1 MRIEVV
7 RLGHRPERD
16 NRMTTHV
23 CLTARAFGAD
33 RVYVDMADGELEERM
48 ARVSEQ
54 FGGEFEVRTGV
65 SPRGLIKSSRA
76 KVVHLTMYGENVAK
90 WDEARWDGLRSEPC
104 VLVVVGATKVPREYY
119 EMADVN
125 AAVGNQPHSEVAALA
140 VFLDRLTEGEPLRRD
155 LGGRMTVVP
164 QERGKLVLDVDEG
177 EDVDEGDDD

>member
-16 NRMTTHV
+16 KRMTTHV

-33 RVYVDMADGELEERM
+33 RVYVDTADDELEERL
-48 ARVSEQ
+48 AQVTEQ

-76 KVVHLTMYGENVAK
+76 TVVHLTMYGQNIGT
-90 WDEARWDGLRSEPC
+90 WDEARWKKLRSRPC
-104 VLVVVGATKVPREYY
+104 ILVVVGSTKVPREYY

-140 VFLDRLTEGEPLRRD
+140 VFLDRLTEGEHL
-155 LGGRMTVVP
+155 LTETGGKVKVVP
-164 QERGKLVLDVDEG
+164 QERGKLVVENEEDE
-177 EDVDEGDDD
+177 D

>member
-33 RVYVDMADGELEERM
+33 RVYVDTGDRELEDRL
-48 ARVSEQ
+48 AQVAEQ

-76 KVVHLTMYGENVAK
+76 TVVHLTMYGENIGT
-90 WDEARWDGLRSEPC
+90 WDEARWEDLRSKPC
-104 VLVVVGATKVPREYY
+104 ILVVVGSTKVPRVYY
-119 EMADVN
+119 EMADIN

-140 VFLDRLTEGEPLRRD
+140 VFLDRLTGGKD
-155 LGGRMTVVP
+155 LLDETGGKVKVVP
-164 QERGKLVLDVDEG
+164 QERGKLVVENEEDE
-177 EDVDEGDDD
+177 D